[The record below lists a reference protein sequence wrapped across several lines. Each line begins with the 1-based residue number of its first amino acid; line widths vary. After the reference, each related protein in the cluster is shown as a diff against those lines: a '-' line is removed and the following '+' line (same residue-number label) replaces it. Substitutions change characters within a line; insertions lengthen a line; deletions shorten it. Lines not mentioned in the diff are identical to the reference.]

1 MLCTGQ
7 APNTSFLKV
16 MDERTVHAD
25 TKLAHVLRTMQLGVI
40 TPSTSPSSDV
50 PAPAMEKSLRT
61 ALEKLELDESSLQA
75 GLDAETETEEKEEPL
90 EETPYSNIFVVGDAA
105 NAFGAIPAGHTAY
118 YQVRVT
124 IRYPF
129 GLSGRDFF

>member
-61 ALEKLELDESSLQA
+61 ALEKLELDESSFASYGQTRVP
-75 GLDAETETEEKEEPL
+75 DL
-90 EETPYSNIFVVGDAA
+90 EELVGRFKD
-105 NAFGAIPAGHTAY
+105 
-118 YQVRVT
+118 
-124 IRYPF
+124 
-129 GLSGRDFF
+129 GLRSLLGV